1 MDMNDIIV
9 KYLNGEATLEEKQQM
24 LAWLRKDRENK
35 KIFSEIRDIWIA
47 SVSLAIPDEEVCD
60 AFVHFEQRID
70 RLEQNRIKHRRYS
83 FRHIAAAVAVLLL
96 CSIGGYFLG
105 KQSAFTSTTENMLVM
120 NQVIMGNESKG
131 TITLPDGT
139 KVWLNANSKISYP
152 EMFLQDVRKVKLEGE
167 AYFDVVHS
175 TQVPFIVE
183 SDQMEVNVLG
193 TQFDAKNY
201 ATQSH
206 LETTLLAGKVKVRFS
221 PDSEFI
227 LLEPNQTISF
237 DKQKNTFSIHE
248 VKAKDYII
256 WTNDKLTFT
265 NELLSDILY
274 KMEKWYN
281 IRITCAD
288 GVPVDQRLSF
298 TIRREPKEE
307 IFKLLELIAPIKSNI
322 EGHNVFIRKK

>member
-1 MDMNDIIV
+1 MNEIIV
-9 KYLNGEATLEEKQQM
+9 RYLNGEATLEEKQQV

-47 SVSLAIPDEEVCD
+47 SISSAISDEEVCD
-60 AFVHFEQRID
+60 AFAYFEQRID
-70 RLEQNRIKHRRYS
+70 RHERKGIKHTRYS
-83 FRHIAAAVAVLLL
+83 LWHIAAAAAILLL
-96 CSIGGYFLG
+96 CSLSGYFFG
-105 KQSAFTSTTENMLVM
+105 KQSAFTGTTENMFVM
-120 NQVIMGNESKG
+120 NQVIMGDESKG
-131 TITLPDGT
+131 NITLPDGT

-167 AYFDVVHS
+167 AYFDVIHNAQS
-175 TQVPFIVE
+175 PFIVE
-183 SDQMEVNVLG
+183 SDRMEVNVLG
-193 TQFDAKNY
+193 TQFDTKNY
-201 ATQSH
+201 ATQSYS
-206 LETTLLAGKVKVRFS
+206 ETTLLTGKVEVRFS
-221 PDSEFI
+221 SDSEFI
-227 LLEPNQTISF
+227 LLEPNHTISF

-288 GVPVDQRLSF
+288 GVPLDQRLSF

-307 IFKLLELIAPIKSNI
+307 IFKLLELIAPIKSNV
-322 EGHNVFIRKK
+322 EGYNVFIRKK